1 MSYLKILEK
10 AIDVNK
16 KLRKKQ
22 KRQIVNTETIEI
34 LEEFIKKNGLVCYG
48 GIAIN
53 SILPKSKKIY
63 NNQLDI
69 PDYDVFSPNAMEH
82 AKMLASVYANLG
94 FPNVEAKSAIF
105 FGTYKVFVNFIP
117 VADITHLYEPVF
129 NIIQNKSIL
138 KNNILFSPPNYL
150 RMSIYQELSR
160 PYGDVTRWSKV
171 YERLTL
177 LNENHPF
184 YYDVDLTQNNMIS
197 NKENKFIYEKIV
209 NMCVQQQYVL
219 FGDLG
224 LSFYKHYFPKKYK
237 KEIDMK
243 ELKQIYILIEDHKQV
258 LNELN
263 KLNIKYNVI
272 SHTKEY

>member
-138 KNNILFSPPNYL
+138 KNKY
-150 RMSIYQELSR
+150 
-160 PYGDVTRWSKV
+160 
-171 YERLTL
+171 
-177 LNENHPF
+177 F
-184 YYDVDLTQNNMIS
+184 YFHRRI
-197 NKENKFIYEKIV
+197 I
-209 NMCVQQQYVL
+209 
-219 FGDLG
+219 
-224 LSFYKHYFPKKYK
+224 
-237 KEIDMK
+237 
-243 ELKQIYILIEDHKQV
+243 
-258 LNELN
+258 
-263 KLNIKYNVI
+263 
-272 SHTKEY
+272 